1 MLTLHFNQPPEGEGD
16 PATWP
21 TFYVPA
27 GELDSLLE
35 DDRAF
40 AVLVSG
46 SPFRVV
52 CEDDT
57 EGRYLHD
64 LVAALLEQRCAAAVQ

>member
-1 MLTLHFNQPPEGEGD
+1 MLTLHFNQPPEGDVD

-21 TFYVPA
+21 SFYVPA

-52 CEDDT
+52 CEDET
-57 EGRYLHD
+57 EGRYLLE
-64 LVAALLEQRCAAAVQ
+64 LVMALLEQRQAPAVH